1 MKHMRILYLHPKSWT
16 GESTLFPALRA
27 LGHEVCVLEEKRGLA
42 PDRWLEAD
50 HFDRPGDGVTTCW
63 YDPGRGWEKL
73 LTWPFDRFFKRGFE
87 GRNLVH
93 RMWQVERAVNHLHPD
108 VIICSDGFTFALPV
122 SFLKQ
127 LDIVRVPIVVSY
139 IGGDILDCPHAEI
152 GRSRQGMT
160 GRLIAR
166 SYRGIDVLRP
176 VSPMLRDV
184 LLGDGVAA
192 TRIRI
197 CPSHLVAPRSVLDG
211 IRARR
216 VVIRKELRA
225 RYGIAGD
232 APTIV
237 TLSANIKGKG
247 LHILAQSWPAV
258 LKAVPQARWLLCGPE
273 SDWLRDQVVPILES
287 AGVAASVVH
296 TGRLEGQAVFEHLA
310 AGDVHVN
317 PSLCEGLNMVTVE
330 AAAVA
335 TPTIT
340 TSGAGIA
347 HWVERFGAGAVVP
360 AGEFAPLADAI
371 ISAFLQPNG
380 LVEWSVAAT
389 AMSGEFTLEKVAAE
403 LAGIL
408 QQAVDP
414 KSPSQ

>member
-1 MKHMRILYLHPKSWT
+1 MRILYLHPKSWT
-16 GESTLFPALRA
+16 GESSLFPALRA
-27 LGHEVCVLEEKRGLA
+27 LGHEVCVLEEKRSLA
-42 PDRWLEAD
+42 PGRWVEAD
-50 HFDRPGDGVTTCW
+50 YFDTPGDGITTCW

-73 LTWPFDRFFKRGFE
+73 LTWPFDRYFKRGFE

-93 RMWQVERAVNHLHPD
+93 RMWVVERAVNHLHPD
-108 VIICSDGFTFALPV
+108 VIICSDGFTFALPA

-127 LDIVRVPIVVSY
+127 LDIVRAPLVVSY

-160 GRLIAR
+160 GQLIAR

-197 CPSHLVAPRSVLDG
+197 CPSHLVASGAALDR
-211 IRARR
+211 IRERR
-216 VVIRKELRA
+216 VAIRQQVRS
-225 RYGIAGD
+225 RWGIAGD

-247 LHILAQSWPAV
+247 LHVLAQSWSAV
-258 LKAVPQARWLLCGPE
+258 IKAVPQARWLLCGPE
-273 SDWLRDQVVPILES
+273 SDWLREQVVPILES

-296 TGRLEGQAVFEHLA
+296 AGRLEGEAVFEHLA

-317 PSLCEGLNMVTVE
+317 PSLCEGLNMVSVE
-330 AAAVA
+330 AAVVG

-347 HWVERFGAGAVVP
+347 DWIERFHAGAVVP
-360 AGEFAPLADAI
+360 AGEVTPLADAI
-371 ISAFLQPNG
+371 ISAFLQPDS
-380 LVEWSVAAT
+380 LVAWSAAAI
-389 AMSGEFTLEKVAAE
+389 AMSGDFTLEKVAAE
-403 LAGIL
+403 LVGIL
-408 QQAVDP
+408 QQAVDS

>member
-1 MKHMRILYLHPKSWT
+1 MRILYLHPKSWT
-16 GESTLFPALRA
+16 GESSLFPALRV
-27 LGHEVCVLEEKRGLA
+27 LGHEICVLEEKRGLV
-42 PDRWLEAD
+42 PGRRVETDYFEQ
-50 HFDRPGDGVTTCW
+50 PGDGVTTCW

-93 RMWQVERAVNHLHPD
+93 RMWVVERAVNHFRPD
-108 VIICSDGFTFALPV
+108 VIICSDGFTFALPA

-127 LDIVRVPIVVSY
+127 LGVARFPLVVSY

-184 LLGDGVAA
+184 LLGDGVVA

-197 CPSHLVAPRSVLDG
+197 CPSHLVAPGAVLDR
-211 IRARR
+211 IRERR
-216 VVIRKELRA
+216 AAIRQQVRS
-225 RYGIAGD
+225 RWGIAEN
-232 APTIV
+232 APTVV

-247 LHILAQSWPAV
+247 LHVLAQSWPAV

-273 SDWLRDQVVPILES
+273 SDWLRDQVLPILES
-287 AGVAASVVH
+287 TGVAASVVH
-296 TGRLEGQAVFEHLA
+296 AGRLEGEAVFEHLA

-317 PSLCEGLNMVTVE
+317 PSLCEGLNMVSVE
-330 AAAVA
+330 AAVVG

-347 HWVERFGAGAVVP
+347 DWIERFRAGAVVP
-360 AGEFAPLADAI
+360 AGEVAPLADAI
-371 ISAFLQPNG
+371 IDAFLQPDS
-380 LVEWSVAAT
+380 LVEWSAAAI
-389 AMSGEFTLEKVAAE
+389 AMSGDFSLEKVAAE

-408 QQAVDP
+408 QQAVDSNP
-414 KSPSQ
+414 PIQ